1 MDQDD
6 LVDDVMGKLKRA
18 LGEIDGEGLRDAVRE
33 GLKEAMRALD
43 DGNDDDDDDDDDDDV
58 IHLDDPDDEASD
70 NVVQLSP
77 GGDAGAQAGVSVRV
91 LRGGLDDGSIR
102 VADGWQTVYVGMSA
116 APYRL
121 VVSRGQLE
129 VTVDDATVAQLTT
142 GQTCDVEG
150 RTIRVRG
157 TGTGRY
163 RRL

>member
-43 DGNDDDDDDDDDDDV
+43 DGHDDDDDDDV

-129 VTVDDATVAQLTT
+129 VTVDDATVAQLIT